1 MPVPASKQNK
11 YLSPMDA
18 LKKEY
23 ETESH
28 KLTLETLSNPKES
41 EIEVFEIKNREST
54 IVKQE
59 ESVKVY
65 SRENSQNPQ
74 FEERYSLLNTPM
86 KEVFPALQPSEEH
99 FDNLFRMYEK
109 E

>member
-1 MPVPASKQNK
+1 MA
-11 YLSPMDA
+11 A

-28 KLTLETLSNPKES
+28 KLTLETLPNPKQK
-41 EIEVFEIKNREST
+41 EIEVFEIKNSESA

-65 SRENSQNPQ
+65 SREASQSNN
-74 FEERYSLLNTPM
+74 FDDRFSLINTPQ